1 MYTVVA
7 ALMTVLTER
16 YAGVL
21 EALFNVMG
29 ITRACSITN
38 ATG

>member
-7 ALMTVLTER
+7 ALMTVLAKR

-21 EALFNVMG
+21 EALFDVVG
-29 ITRACSITN
+29 ITRSRSITN